1 VGNVMAYNTA
11 LARHLADSGHDNPL
25 SFWLSDEKVR
35 LFNAMHPCASS
46 FVDAYLKHAA
56 FSNGRLRWVIRLA

>member
-1 VGNVMAYNTA
+1 MEVRVENALGLVVSVGNVMAYNTA

-35 LFNAMHPCASS
+35 LFNAIHP
-46 FVDAYLKHAA
+46 
-56 FSNGRLRWVIRLA
+56 